1 MAAKT
6 KKATKKTTIKVAL
19 KKVGGVCIFSG
30 VPTSSKR
37 SRFAPGNDA
46 KLKSVLLKVARGEAK
61 VSDIPA
67 TSAAVLRKET
77 LWGFSLNGSTLTA
90 PASATA
96 KPKRAKKEKA
106 EKTKKEPK
114 ATTKQKARE
123 RVAANAKA
131 QPVANVG
138 VSEEF

>member
-6 KKATKKTTIKVAL
+6 KKATKKATTKAA
-19 KKVGGVCIFSG
+19 KKEGGVCIFSG

-67 TSAAVLRKET
+67 TAAAVLRKET
-77 LWGFSLNGSTLTA
+77 LWGFSLSGSTLTA
-90 PASATA
+90 PAGVTA

-131 QPVANVG
+131 QPAASVG